1 MKVKLRTPNE
11 LFYDEFDIDPKDFIM
26 TQEFDTDVFGSYRG
40 MTVAMDTE
48 SYKKIKDENKDTTER

>member
-11 LFYDEFDIDPKDFIM
+11 LFYDEFDIDPKDFIV

-40 MTVAMDTE
+40 MIVAMDTE
-48 SYKKIKDENKDTTER
+48 SYNKIKDENKDTTER

>member
-40 MTVAMDTE
+40 MTVAMDVE
-48 SYKKIKDENKDTTER
+48 SYKKIKNENKDTTER

>member
-11 LFYDEFDIDPKDFIM
+11 LFYDEFDIDPKEFIV
-26 TQEFDTDVFGSYRG
+26 TQEFDTDVFGTYRG
-40 MTVAMDTE
+40 MTVAMNTE